1 MKPLPF
7 SDTFAHP
14 GDLLPVHLERV
25 AARSAASV
33 APSARPEVSRIAFLA
48 GLFHDIG
55 KATPYFQDYLL
66 RTQRRTALT
75 PHAKSGAVLSWWC
88 TGTLGLALWQRLA
101 VFLAVLRHHGAL
113 NCESWSQA
121 LESVRFDVGESD
133 NPLAAQLAALDLSG
147 IGRWMEAVASRHPAV
162 FAEGFVAM
170 PLTLETLSAS
180 LGDRRAAGRAAL
192 RQAVSGVDQALI
204 FLAGFGALLATD
216 KLDAALQGESLAP
229 RPALPAGAVAAFLAQ
244 RRSAPSPLNALRTTI
259 AAEVCQTWAD
269 HLDAPLLCL
278 TAPTGSGK
286 TLAIF
291 NAALRARD
299 AIRQREGEA
308 PRLIYCLP
316 FTSVIDQNHAVF
328 RAVLGAGGIRERED
342 VLLKHHHLVDGTFR
356 TEDAEHAPDGAGQ
369 LLTETWRSEIVV
381 TTFHQLVH
389 SLLSPRNG
397 DLKRAGQLTGAL
409 VLMDEVQ
416 ALPLRYWEALRHLF
430 QAAARALG
438 ARFVLLTATRP
449 LIFRPDDAVE
459 LLPSHVQHFRAL
471 NRVKLFCH
479 HREPIGLNAFT
490 ELLVQRLVTDPRPTL
505 IILNRRRAVRELF
518 ERLAE
523 AFPGRKLIALSTD
536 LTPRD
541 RRARIRLIQ
550 RLLRRREDCI
560 VVSTQLVEAGVD
572 ISFPVV
578 HRDLAPLDAV
588 IQSAG
593 RCNRHD
599 LGDSPG
605 EAHLWAVHQNRGDR
619 LGGPLWQRVYDAP
632 LIEVTERVLGERTEW
647 AESDFLV
654 LSQRYFEGCWQTQD
668 QDAVDEW
675 LSAGDFVRLGRD
687 FQLIEDGPPRSAVF
701 IVARES
707 DDRLWQRYQ
716 AIHTDLA
723 LSPLEKDQRF
733 RVIRAAVYE
742 RIVQIYAQPDPE
754 QPISRLDAEA
764 DHYCRE
770 TGFIATIAEDS
781 AACIL

>member
-1 MKPLPF
+1 MKRLLF

-14 GDLLPVHLERV
+14 GDPLPVHLERV
-25 AARSAASV
+25 AVRSAAGV
-33 APSARPEVSRIAFLA
+33 APSARPEVSLIAFLG

-88 TGTLGLALWQRLA
+88 TGVLGLPLWQRLA
-101 VFLAVLRHHGAL
+101 VFLAVLRHHGIL
-113 NCESWSQA
+113 NCESWSQP
-121 LESVRFDVGESD
+121 LESVRLDLTEQG
-133 NPLAAQLAALDLSG
+133 NPLATQLAALDLGG
-147 IGRWMEAVASRHPAV
+147 IGGWLNAVASRHPAV
-162 FAEGFVAM
+162 FGAGFAAM
-170 PLTLETLSAS
+170 PLALETLSAS
-180 LGDRRAAGRAAL
+180 LKDRRSAGRAAL
-192 RQAVSGVDQALI
+192 RQAVGQLDQALA

-216 KLDAALQGESLAP
+216 KLDAALEGESLL
-229 RPALPAGAVAAFLAQ
+229 RPPLPADAVATFMGQ
-244 RRSAPSPLNALRTTI
+244 RPPTPSPLNTLRAAI

-269 HLDAPLLCL
+269 HLEAPLLSL

-291 NAALRARD
+291 NAALRIREAILQRD
-299 AIRQREGEA
+299 GEA

-328 RAVLGAGGIRERED
+328 RAVLRASGIGERED

-356 TEDAEHAPDGAGQ
+356 TEEAEHAPDGAGQ

-430 QAAARALG
+430 QAAARVLA

-459 LLPSHVQHFRAL
+459 LLPSHAQHFRAL
-471 NRVKLFCH
+471 GRVKLSCH
-479 HREPIGLNAFT
+479 HREPVGLSDFADA
-490 ELLVQRLVTDPRPTL
+490 LVQRLITDPRPAL

-518 ERLAE
+518 QRLAA

-541 RRARIRLIQ
+541 RRVRIRLIQ
-550 RLLRRREDCI
+550 RLLRRSENCI

-599 LGDSPG
+599 AGESPG
-605 EAHLWAVHQNRGDR
+605 EVHLWAVHEDCGER
-619 LGGPLWQRVYDAP
+619 LGGALWRRVYDAP
-632 LIEVTERVLGERTEW
+632 LMEVTERVLGERAEW
-647 AESDFLV
+647 AESDFLE
-654 LSQRYFEGCWQTQD
+654 LSRRYFEGCWQTQD
-668 QDAVDEW
+668 QDPVDKW
-675 LSAGDFVRLGRD
+675 LTAGDFVRLGRD

-701 IVARES
+701 IVAGAS
-707 DDRLWQRYQ
+707 DARLWQCYQ
-716 AIHTDLA
+716 AIHTDMA
-723 LSPLEKDQRF
+723 LSPLEKDQAF

-742 RIVQIYAQPDPE
+742 RIVQIYAPPDPE
-754 QPISRLDAEA
+754 QPIVRLDASP
-764 DHYCRE
+764 DHYSRE
-770 TGFIATIAEDS
+770 TGFIATTAEDN
-781 AACIL
+781 AACIF